1 MPDAPEACWR
11 HDARAKVT
19 GRARYAD
26 DLKVPGLL
34 HAAPAYADHV
44 HARLLAVRTE
54 EAAAMPGVLR
64 VLTAA
69 DVPGARCVGQIQQ
82 DFPVFASDRIRCH
95 GDVVA
100 LVVARSRAEAI
111 AAAAR
116 VTVEAEPLPALLDP
130 EEALAE
136 GAPLVHEARG
146 TNVVNHHRVRRG
158 DADAELEACDLVL
171 DEVFRTQAVEHAY
184 LEPESALAI
193 PRWDG
198 TVELRVSTQ
207 HPFSARRFVA
217 AVLGVPLHGV
227 ELVGVP
233 VGGGFG
239 GKDDTAGLV
248 AARAALAAK
257 LLDRPVRLTYTR
269 EWSLRESYKRHPYV
283 LHYRLGFTRE
293 GQMRAARVRMVA
305 DAGPYC
311 SVTPWVTWRSTV
323 QCCGPYQVPHVH
335 ADVYGVATH
344 NPVTGAMRGFGS
356 PQVNFAVEQLVEM
369 AAERLGMDAV
379 ELRRRN
385 LLRQG
390 CATVTGQVLDT
401 HVVSL
406 EEVLD
411 RVLEASDYRAKLARC
426 GALEGEERYGIGM
439 ALSARGMSLGAEG
452 VDACSAEIAVQP
464 DGSVLLETGIHEN
477 GQGAESAMVLL
488 CAEALG
494 LPRERVRYRRSSTAT
509 IPDGGTTVASR
520 GTLMG
525 GGAVVEA
532 ARVLKARMAACLAPE
547 LGGPPETLRFEGSRV
562 VGAQAAMAWED
573 AARALYARQVHP
585 VALGTF
591 RAPQVD
597 WDEATGQGRAY
608 FTWVYGCQCAEVA
621 VNVRTGRVRLLNLVA
636 AHDVGRAVNRPMVL
650 GQFYGG
656 LAMGSGYALTEELQV
671 EGGRIR
677 SANLDRYRLPR
688 APDLPEM
695 TAIVVEHADP
705 TSPSGAK
712 GCGEPTLEITAP
724 AIANAIAR
732 ATGQRL
738 RRLPLRPAPEA

>member
-1 MPDAPEACWR
+1 M
-11 HDARAKVT
+11 
-19 GRARYAD
+19 
-26 DLKVPGLL
+26 
-34 HAAPAYADHV
+34 
-44 HARLLAVRTE
+44 
-54 EAAAMPGVLR
+54 
-64 VLTAA
+64 
-69 DVPGARCVGQIQQ
+69 
-82 DFPVFASDRIRCH
+82 
-95 GDVVA
+95 
-100 LVVARSRAEAI
+100 
-111 AAAAR
+111 
-116 VTVEAEPLPALLDP
+116 
-130 EEALAE
+130 
-136 GAPLVHEARG
+136 
-146 TNVVNHHRVRRG
+146 
-158 DADAELEACDLVL
+158 
-171 DEVFRTQAVEHAY
+171 
-184 LEPESALAI
+184 
-193 PRWDG
+193 
-198 TVELRVSTQ
+198 
-207 HPFSARRFVA
+207 
-217 AVLGVPLHGV
+217 
-227 ELVGVP
+227 
-233 VGGGFG
+233 
-239 GKDDTAGLV
+239 
-248 AARAALAAK
+248 
-257 LLDRPVRLTYTR
+257 
-269 EWSLRESYKRHPYV
+269 
-283 LHYRLGFTRE
+283 
-293 GQMRAARVRMVA
+293 
-305 DAGPYC
+305 
-311 SVTPWVTWRSTV
+311 
-323 QCCGPYQVPHVH
+323 
-335 ADVYGVATH
+335 
-344 NPVTGAMRGFGS
+344 
-356 PQVNFAVEQLVEM
+356 
-369 AAERLGMDAV
+369 
-379 ELRRRN
+379 
-385 LLRQG
+385 
-390 CATVTGQVLDT
+390 
-401 HVVSL
+401 
-406 EEVLD
+406 
-411 RVLEASDYRAKLARC
+411 
-426 GALEGEERYGIGM
+426 
-439 ALSARGMSLGAEG
+439 
-452 VDACSAEIAVQP
+452 
-464 DGSVLLETGIHEN
+464 
-477 GQGAESAMVLL
+477 
-488 CAEALG
+488 
-494 LPRERVRYRRSSTAT
+494 RYRRSSTAT